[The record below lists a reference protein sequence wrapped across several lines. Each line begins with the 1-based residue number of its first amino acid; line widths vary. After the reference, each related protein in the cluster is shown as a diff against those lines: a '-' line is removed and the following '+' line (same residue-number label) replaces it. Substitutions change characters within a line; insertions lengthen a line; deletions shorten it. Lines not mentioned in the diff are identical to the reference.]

1 MNLVKADNGPGMA
14 RDLNTGAI
22 ININRSELQQARKAK
37 AVRKAKENEFMQMKT
52 DIDDIKKILT
62 QIVEK
67 L

>member
-22 ININRSELQQARKAK
+22 ININRSEIEQARASKLL
-37 AVRKAKENEFMQMKT
+37 RKVKEQEFEQMKT
-52 DIDDIKKILT
+52 DIDDIKKMLT

>member
-14 RDLNTGAI
+14 RDLKTGAI